1 MNIVDRILEVDIN
14 ILDAMLLQ
22 PALVDRDTHL
32 HRSLSVQRVLLHQV
46 IARIRQYGKRKY
58 RKNLTSGIF
67 LKDRIGDGT

>member
-14 ILDAMLLQ
+14 ILDAVLLQ

-32 HRSLSVQRVLLHQV
+32 DRSLSGQRVLHQV